1 MFTIQAPTLKG
12 EIKKARASNYTWQRV
27 ISEFIDNSNDVL
39 IKSEQSQKVI
49 QIKLNLDTNDTLH
62 SICISDNFIEG
73 IKDHNI
79 WSWTYERNREKE
91 DCGEFGTGFKSASMT
106 EDIMDPWMGTGEILG
121 EYSADSLIL
130 NPFARYYMND
140 FFVHGGLN
148 IVTGKSESNYNN
160 NNLISYQKIE
170 SKTSTYGIMI
180 AAGYSLKWGKH
191 FVFEPMIGLRTST
204 GTQKQKITDVQN
216 VVTENEY
223 NLPSTTDIGVSLG
236 ISFILGNN

>member
-1 MFTIQAPTLKG
+1 MKKIFTLLFALIISSSLTRAQQGNFLVGAMSDIGDQPIIYWGLTPTVG
-12 EIKKARASNYTWQRV
+12 Y
-27 ISEFIDNSNDVL
+27 FITDN
-39 IKSEQSQKVI
+39 
-49 QIKLNLDTNDTLH
+49 
-62 SICISDNFIEG
+62 IC
-73 IKDHNI
+73 
-79 WSWTYERNREKE
+79 
-91 DCGEFGTGFKSASMT
+91 FGTGFKSASMT
-106 EDIMDPWMGTGEILG
+106 EDIDNSWMGTG

-148 IVTGKSESNYNN
+148 IVTGNSESNYDNN
-160 NNLISYQKIE
+160 NNTLLIEKVE
-170 SKTSTYGIMI
+170 SKTSTFGVMI

-204 GTQKQKITDVQN
+204 GTQKQKTTDVN
-216 VVTENEY
+216 SVVTENEY

>member
-1 MFTIQAPTLKG
+1 MKKIFTLLFALIISSSLTRAQQGNFLVGAMSDIGDQPIIYWGLTPTVG
-12 EIKKARASNYTWQRV
+12 Y
-27 ISEFIDNSNDVL
+27 FITDN
-39 IKSEQSQKVI
+39 
-49 QIKLNLDTNDTLH
+49 
-62 SICISDNFIEG
+62 IC
-73 IKDHNI
+73 
-79 WSWTYERNREKE
+79 
-91 DCGEFGTGFKSASMT
+91 FGTGFKSASMT

-148 IVTGKSESNYNN
+148 IATGKSESNYDNN
-160 NNLISYQKIE
+160 DNTLMYDKVE
-170 SKTSTYGIMI
+170 SKTSTFGVMI

-204 GTQKQKITDVQN
+204 GTQKTKTTDFQS